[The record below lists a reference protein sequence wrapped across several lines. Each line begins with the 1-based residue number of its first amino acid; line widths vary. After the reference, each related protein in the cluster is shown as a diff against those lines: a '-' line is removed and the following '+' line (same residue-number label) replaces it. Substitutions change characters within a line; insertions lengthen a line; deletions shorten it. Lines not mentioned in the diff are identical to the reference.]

1 MPASCQF
8 TGFDVS
14 DAQFTQKEWLP
25 SNMSFEILD
34 ATAEPPQHLHEKF
47 DIVHLRLF
55 LAVVNN
61 DDPTPVLDHC
71 FKLLSEWIDIT
82 EASHPKR

>member
-8 TGFDVS
+8 TGFDIS
-14 DAQFTQKEWLP
+14 AAQFTQAEWLP

-34 ATAEPPQHLHEKF
+34 ATVEPPQHFQGQF

-55 LAVVNN
+55 LAVVNDN
-61 DDPTPVLDHC
+61 NVTPVLDHC
-71 FKLLSEWIDIT
+71 LKLLSE
-82 EASHPKR
+82 